1 MVYIFIIDIY
11 LRSYFLSTDMNGE
24 LLVIK
29 HLGVDMI
36 FKKKRRVTDIIK
48 LK

>member
-1 MVYIFIIDIY
+1 
-11 LRSYFLSTDMNGE
+11 MNGE

-48 LK
+48 LKLKSTFGCLDCALKK

>member
-1 MVYIFIIDIY
+1 
-11 LRSYFLSTDMNGE
+11 MNGE
-24 LLVIK
+24 LLVIT

-36 FKKKRRVTDIIK
+36 FKKKEEYVTDKIK